1 MMSSQRV
8 DMGRSR
14 YPRYD
19 SRVTSPAP
27 DSTPF
32 DYAARMQRA
41 RDVMSTHGLDG
52 LLLSVGTDLPYLTG
66 YEAMPLERLT
76 MLVLTASEAVLV
88 VPELEAPRVSP
99 GPFTVKP
106 WGETEDPVAVVAG
119 IVSKRGRNFGIGDHT
134 WSLFLLRLQEAME
147 GAHFSSATPAMTELR
162 IRKETAEIDLL
173 RRAAQATDRVAARLA
188 GVEMEGMS
196 ERQLARLVS
205 AWTVEEG
212 HHVSTFNIVASGP
225 NGASP
230 HHEPGE
236 RSIAAGD
243 LVVIDFG
250 GRLQGYCSDTTRTF
264 AVGEPDPDQVRVHE
278 VVQRAQREAV
288 EAVRPGVVAADIDRT
303 ARDVIEDAGFG
314 GYFIHR
320 TGHGIGLEAHEE
332 PYIVEGNR
340 RTVEP
345 GMAFSI
351 EPGIYLPGR
360 FGVRLEDIVVVT
372 SNGVEALNRSD
383 HGLIQVA

>member
-1 MMSSQRV
+1 M
-8 DMGRSR
+8 
-14 YPRYD
+14 
-19 SRVTSPAP
+19 
-27 DSTPF
+27 
-32 DYAARMQRA
+32 
-41 RDVMSTHGLDG
+41 
-52 LLLSVGTDLPYLTG
+52 
-66 YEAMPLERLT
+66 
-76 MLVLTASEAVLV
+76 
-88 VPELEAPRVSP
+88 
-99 GPFTVKP
+99 
-106 WGETEDPVAVVAG
+106 
-119 IVSKRGRNFGIGDHT
+119 
-134 WSLFLLRLQEAME
+134 
-147 GAHFSSATPAMTELR
+147 
-162 IRKETAEIDLL
+162 
-173 RRAAQATDRVAARLA
+173 
-188 GVEMEGMS
+188 
-196 ERQLARLVS
+196 
-205 AWTVEEG
+205 
-212 HHVSTFNIVASGP
+212 
-225 NGASP
+225 
-230 HHEPGE
+230 
-236 RSIAAGD
+236 
-243 LVVIDFG
+243 
-250 GRLQGYCSDTTRTF
+250 
-264 AVGEPDPDQVRVHE
+264 GEPDPDQVRVHE